1 MNITYKLSGAKL
13 IKKLYVRLYYNK
25 LDVMVSTNLMLTTEQ
40 WDSKEQTIIGEPEL
54 NIGIQNLKLS
64 ILRCYNKDY
73 VLGVA
78 ITKQWLEKVVK
89 TTFMRPVLE
98 DKLVSPLHTIYISD
112 FVSYWNVNFAEK
124 WRTSARTFMSSVL
137 RGQYVKFGEVLA
149 AYEKNIGEKLPIRSL
164 TVNDIN
170 GFVQFLESE
179 NYQVSTIKRNVSR
192 LKFFLL
198 RASEHDIEVSNS
210 YKERIYFQ
218 KEEELDGVYLNEK
231 EIESIFKLDLSH
243 DFELDNVRD
252 LLIISC
258 WTGLR
263 ISDFLHN
270 LKTENIKDG
279 IISIKT
285 QKTGA
290 FVKIPVHPQV
300 KSVLDKRFGML
311 PQKIKSDE
319 YNAKL
324 KTVCQLAEIDNMVY
338 GKLFNKKTK
347 RKEIGYY
354 KKFLL
359 CSSHI
364 GRKSLVSNLKGKV
377 SDELLRNI
385 GGWQNLDMVN
395 HYTKTTKSDYANE
408 LYQYWQNK

>member
-1 MNITYKLSGAKL
+1 MNITYIVKGAKP
-13 IKKLYVRLYYNK
+13 IKRLYVRVYYNR
-25 LDVMVSTNLMLTTEQ
+25 LDIMVSTNLMLTNEQ

-112 FVSYWNVNFAEK
+112 FISYWNANFAEK
-124 WRTSARTFMSSVL
+124 WRTSARTFMSPVL

-149 AYEKNIGEKLPIRSL
+149 AYEKNVGEKLPIRSL
-164 TVNDIN
+164 TMNDIN
-170 GFVQFLESE
+170 GFVRFLESE

-198 RASEHDIEVSNS
+198 RASEHDIEVSNA

-218 KEEELDGVYLNEK
+218 KEEELYGVYLNYK
-231 EIESIFKLDLSH
+231 EIDSIFKLDLSH

-290 FVKIPVHPQV
+290 FVRIPVHRQV
-300 KSVLDKRFGML
+300 KEVLDKRFGML
-311 PQKIKSDE
+311 PIKMKASD
-319 YNAKL
+319 YNVKL
-324 KTVCQLAEIDNMVY
+324 KIVCQLAKIDNLVY
-338 GKLFNKKTK
+338 GKLFNTKTK
-347 RKEIGYY
+347 RKELGYWPKY
-354 KKFLL
+354 AL

-364 GRKSLVSNLKGKV
+364 GRKSFASNLSGKIDDKV
-377 SDELLRNI
+377 I
-385 GGWQNLDMVN
+385 MATAGWSTESMKN
-395 HYTKTTKSDYANE
+395 HYNKTSKTEYAEKLNN
-408 LYQYWQNK
+408 YWNNK